1 MSRTVERP
9 LAEASST
16 DLRRARRGWSWRIVG
31 AALVLAAWAGLF
43 WFLILADRVDLY
55 LSTRTSW
62 VVPMAA
68 GLLSIAALGTFAA
81 ARSSRS
87 EALGLREGV
96 VMSLLAVPV
105 VLLVALPPATLGTF
119 SASKKA
125 TFSGS
130 SAGFFWTFDE
140 TSEVTL
146 LMVAAA
152 QTSDEG
158 SKLLA
163 RRAGEEVAFV
173 GFVARNADTPADE
186 ILLTRYVIT
195 CCAADATVVQ
205 VRVVNVTPARFEPED
220 WVEVRGQIY
229 PIGRQV
235 IVNASSV
242 EEVARP
248 EKPYLTP

>member
-1 MSRTVERP
+1 MSRTIELP
-9 LAEASST
+9 LAEPSSK
-16 DLRRARRGWSWRIVG
+16 DLRRDRRGWNWALVG

-43 WFLILADRVDLY
+43 WFLILAGRVDLY

-68 GLLSIAALGTFAA
+68 GLLSIAALGTLAA
-81 ARSSRS
+81 ARSSPW
-87 EALGLREGV
+87 EALGRREAV
-96 VMSLLAVPV
+96 VMSLLTVPV
-105 VLLVALPPATLGTF
+105 VLLIALPPATLGTF

-130 SAGFFWTFDE
+130 SAGLYWTFDE
-140 TSEVTL
+140 SSEVTL

-163 RRAGEEVAFV
+163 TRAGEEVAFV
-173 GFVARNADTPADE
+173 GFVARYAGTPADE
-186 ILLTRYVIT
+186 LLLTRYVIT

-205 VRVVNVTPARFEPED
+205 VRVVNVTPGRFEPED
-220 WVEVRGQIY
+220 WVEVKGHIY
-229 PIGRQV
+229 PLGREV
-235 IVNASSV
+235 VVDASSI
-242 EEVARP
+242 EEVPRP
-248 EKPYLTP
+248 ERPYLTP